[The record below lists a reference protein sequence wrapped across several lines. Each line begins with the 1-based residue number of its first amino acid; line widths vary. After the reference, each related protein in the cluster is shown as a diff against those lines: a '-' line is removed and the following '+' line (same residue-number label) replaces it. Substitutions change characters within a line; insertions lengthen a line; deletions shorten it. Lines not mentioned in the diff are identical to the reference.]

1 MKIETKG
8 LRWRARQLGGGGGPV
23 PDNFNTVGW
32 YSLQTRIISGLLIRD
47 FYSRII
53 KEVCVCVQG
62 DKQKSR
68 RPTLY
73 SVAAAIRT
81 GIFIG
86 ERQHFGVILLQE
98 E

>member
-1 MKIETKG
+1 
-8 LRWRARQLGGGGGPV
+8 
-23 PDNFNTVGW
+23 
-32 YSLQTRIISGLLIRD
+32 
-47 FYSRII
+47 
-53 KEVCVCVQG
+53 VQG

-86 ERQHFGVILLQE
+86 ERPHFGVNLLQE

>member
-1 MKIETKG
+1 MVTPINPNDF
-8 LRWRARQLGGGGGPV
+8 RAFKEL
-23 PDNFNTVGW
+23 
-32 YSLQTRIISGLLIRD
+32 S
-47 FYSRII
+47 SRII
-53 KEVCVCVQG
+53 KEVYVQG

-86 ERQHFGVILLQE
+86 ERQQ
-98 E
+98 

>member
-1 MKIETKG
+1 MVPPLNPNYFRAFNPGKLFKNNKKG
-8 LRWRARQLGGGGGPV
+8 
-23 PDNFNTVGW
+23 
-32 YSLQTRIISGLLIRD
+32 
-47 FYSRII
+47 
-53 KEVCVCVQG
+53 CVQG

-86 ERQHFGVILLQE
+86 ERQHFGVNLLQE